1 MEANALKNNTAEV
14 GRTEQVKARSLW
26 ADAVRRFK
34 KNKMAV
40 ISLIFLLVLAG
51 IGVTTLVID
60 WATDSS
66 IYDEKVIDQNLMQRF
81 EAPSKEH
88 VLGLDEFGR
97 DILLRILWGTR
108 YSLFMSIAAVLAA
121 GIFGVMIGA
130 VAGYYGGRVDNVIM
144 RLMDIVLSLPY
155 MLLAIA
161 IVAALGPGLV
171 NVLIS
176 IAIGYIP
183 EFARI
188 TRASVMTIREREFIE
203 AAKAVG
209 ASDMTI
215 IFRQILPN
223 AMAPLI
229 VEATMAVA
237 GAILSIAG
245 LSFLGLGIQPPLP
258 EWGAML
264 TNARGYIRD
273 AWHITVFPGLAIL
286 ITILA
291 LNIIGDGLRDALD
304 PKLKN

>member
-1 MEANALKNNTAEV
+1 MIFHGILAL
-14 GRTEQVKARSLW
+14 
-26 ADAVRRFK
+26 
-34 KNKMAV
+34 
-40 ISLIFLLVLAG
+40 IG
-51 IGVTTLVID
+51 IGTLVID
-60 WATDSS
+60 WVTDNR
-66 IYDEKVIDQNLMQRF
+66 IYDTLVINQDLTRRF
-81 EAPSKEH
+81 VEPSAEH
-88 VLGLDEFGR
+88 PLGLDEFGR

-108 YSLFMSIAAVLAA
+108 YSLFMSIAAVLGA
-121 GIFGVMIGA
+121 GIVGTVLGA
-130 VAGYYGGRVDNVIM
+130 IAGYYGGRVDNIVM
-144 RLMDIVLSLPY
+144 RIMDIVLSLPY

-176 IAIGYIP
+176 IAIGYVP

-188 TRASVMTIREREFIE
+188 VRATVMTIREREFIE
-203 AAKAVG
+203 AARAVG
-209 ASDMTI
+209 ASDKAI
-215 IFRQILPN
+215 IFGQILPN
-223 AMAPLI
+223 SMAPLI
-229 VEATMAVA
+229 VEFTMAIA

-273 AWHITVFPGLAIL
+273 AWHITVFPGLIIL

>member
-1 MEANALKNNTAEV
+1 MLRKALQDNSTTKS
-14 GRTEQVKARSLW
+14 RSLW
-26 ADAVRRFK
+26 ADAWRRFK
-34 KNKMAV
+34 KNKMAIISLVFLLLLALTGVSTLIIDWVTDDKIYDSLV
-40 ISLIFLLVLAG
+40 ISQDL
-51 IGVTTLVID
+51 
-60 WATDSS
+60 S
-66 IYDEKVIDQNLMQRF
+66 QRF
-81 EAPSKEH
+81 VPPSSEH

-108 YSLFMSIAAVLAA
+108 YSLFMSVAAVLAA
-121 GIFGVMIGA
+121 GILGTVIGA
-130 VAGYYGGRVDNVIM
+130 VAGYYGGKVDNVIM
-144 RLMDIVLSLPY
+144 RFMDVVLSLPY

-176 IAIGYIP
+176 IAIGYVP

-188 TRASVMTIREREFIE
+188 TRASVMTIREREFVE

-209 ASDMTI
+209 ATDRNI
-215 IFRQILPN
+215 IFSQILPN

-229 VEATMAVA
+229 VEVTMAIA

-273 AWHITVFPGLAIL
+273 AWHITVFPGLVIS

-291 LNIIGDGLRDALD
+291 LNIIGDCLRDALD

>member
-1 MEANALKNNTAEV
+1 MENVLQNNSGT
-14 GRTEQVKARSLW
+14 VKARTLW
-26 ADAVRRFK
+26 ADAWRRFK

-40 ISLIFLLVLAG
+40 ISLIFLLCLALIG
-51 IGVTTLVID
+51 IITLVID
-60 WATDSS
+60 WVTNDS
-66 IYDEKVIDQNLMQRF
+66 IYDTLVISQNLTQRF
-81 EAPSKEH
+81 EPPSSSH
-88 VLGLDEFGR
+88 ILGLDEFGR

-121 GIFGVMIGA
+121 GIVGIVIGA

-144 RLMDIVLSLPY
+144 RLMDVVLSLPY

-176 IAIGYIP
+176 IAIGYVP

-209 ASDMTI
+209 ASDRKI
-215 IFRQILPN
+215 IFQQILPN
-223 AMAPLI
+223 AMALLI
-229 VEATMAVA
+229 VEVTMAIA

-273 AWHITVFPGLAIL
+273 AWHITVFPGLVIL
-286 ITILA
+286 VTILA

>member
-1 MEANALKNNTAEV
+1 MPKDLTLNNSAV
-14 GRTEQVKARSLW
+14 KSRTLW
-26 ADAVRRFK
+26 ADAWRRFK

-40 ISLIFLLVLAG
+40 VSLIFLGLLALIG
-51 IGVTTLVID
+51 IATLIIDAVTGN
-60 WATDSS
+60 S
-66 IYDEKVIDQNLMQRF
+66 IYDALVINQDLSQRF
-81 EAPSKEH
+81 AEPSLKH
-88 VLGLDEFGR
+88 PLGLDEFGR

-121 GIFGVMIGA
+121 GVLGTILGA
-130 VAGYYGGRVDNVIM
+130 IAGYYGGRVDNVIM
-144 RLMDIVLSLPY
+144 RIMDVVLSLPY

-188 TRASVMTIREREFIE
+188 TRASVMTIREKEFIE
-203 AAKAVG
+203 AARAVG
-209 ASDMTI
+209 ASDKTV
-215 IFRQILPN
+215 IFSQILPN
-223 AMAPLI
+223 SMAPLI
-229 VEATMAVA
+229 VEFTMAIA

-273 AWHITVFPGLAIL
+273 AWHITVFPGLIIL

>member
-1 MEANALKNNTAEV
+1 LENVLQNNSGT
-14 GRTEQVKARSLW
+14 VKARTLW
-26 ADAVRRFK
+26 ADAWRRFK

-40 ISLIFLLVLAG
+40 ISLIFLLCLALIG
-51 IGVTTLVID
+51 IITLVID
-60 WATDSS
+60 WVTNDS
-66 IYDEKVIDQNLMQRF
+66 IYDTLVISQNLTQRF
-81 EAPSKEH
+81 EPPSSSH
-88 VLGLDEFGR
+88 ILGLDEFGR

-121 GIFGVMIGA
+121 GIVGIVIGA

-144 RLMDIVLSLPY
+144 RLMDVVLSLPY

-176 IAIGYIP
+176 IAIGYVP

-209 ASDMTI
+209 ASDRKI
-215 IFRQILPN
+215 IFQQILPN

-229 VEATMAVA
+229 VEVTMAIA

-273 AWHITVFPGLAIL
+273 AWHITVFPGLVIL
-286 ITILA
+286 VTILA

>member
-1 MEANALKNNTAEV
+1 MEADALKNNTAENSHT
-14 GRTEQVKARSLW
+14 GEIKARSLW

-66 IYDEKVIDQNLMQRF
+66 IYDEKVIEQNLMQRF
-81 EAPSKEH
+81 ETPSGEH
-88 VLGLDEFGR
+88 ILGLDEFGR

-144 RLMDIVLSLPY
+144 RLMDIILSLPY

-245 LSFLGLGIQPPLP
+245 LSFLGPGIQPPLP

>member
-1 MEANALKNNTAEV
+1 MENVLQNNSGT
-14 GRTEQVKARSLW
+14 VKARTLW
-26 ADAVRRFK
+26 ADAWRRFK

-40 ISLIFLLVLAG
+40 ISLIFLLCLALIG
-51 IGVTTLVID
+51 IITLVID
-60 WATDSS
+60 WVTNDS
-66 IYDEKVIDQNLMQRF
+66 IYDTLVISQNLTQRF
-81 EAPSKEH
+81 EPPSSSH
-88 VLGLDEFGR
+88 ILGLDEFGR

-121 GIFGVMIGA
+121 GIVGIVIGA

-144 RLMDIVLSLPY
+144 RLMDVVLSLPY

-176 IAIGYIP
+176 IAIGYVP

-209 ASDMTI
+209 ASDRKI
-215 IFRQILPN
+215 IFQQILPN

-229 VEATMAVA
+229 VEVTMAIA

-273 AWHITVFPGLAIL
+273 AWHITVFPGLVIL
-286 ITILA
+286 VTILA

>member
-1 MEANALKNNTAEV
+1 MEEKSLQSNAA
-14 GRTEQVKARSLW
+14 VKSRSLF
-26 ADAVRRFK
+26 ADAWRRFK

-40 ISLIFLLVLAG
+40 VSLIFLLLLTLVG
-51 IGVTTLVID
+51 ISTLIIDAVTDERIYNTLVINQD
-60 WATDSS
+60 LT
-66 IYDEKVIDQNLMQRF
+66 QRF
-81 EAPSKEH
+81 VPPNSEH
-88 VLGLDEFGR
+88 ILGLDEFGR
-97 DILLRILWGTR
+97 DILLRIIWGTR
-108 YSLFMSIAAVLAA
+108 YSLFMSVAAIMAA
-121 GIFGVMIGA
+121 GFIGTMIGA
-130 VAGYYGGRVDNVIM
+130 AAGYYGGKVDNVIM
-144 RLMDIVLSLPY
+144 RCMDIILSLPY

-176 IAIGYIP
+176 IAIGYVP

-203 AAKAVG
+203 AARAVG
-209 ASDMTI
+209 ASDKKI
-215 IFRQILPN
+215 IFSQMLPN
-223 AMAPLI
+223 ITAPLI
-229 VEATMAVA
+229 VEVTMAIA
-237 GAILSIAG
+237 GAILSFAG

-273 AWHITVFPGLAIL
+273 AWHITVFPGLIIL

-304 PKLKN
+304 PKLKD

>member
-1 MEANALKNNTAEV
+1 MENVLQNNSGT
-14 GRTEQVKARSLW
+14 VKARTLW
-26 ADAVRRFK
+26 ADAWRRFK

-40 ISLIFLLVLAG
+40 ISLIFLLCLALIG
-51 IGVTTLVID
+51 IITLVID
-60 WATDSS
+60 WVTNDS
-66 IYDEKVIDQNLMQRF
+66 IYDTLVISQNLTQRF
-81 EAPSKEH
+81 EPPSSSH
-88 VLGLDEFGR
+88 ILGLDEFGR

-121 GIFGVMIGA
+121 GIVGIVIGA

-144 RLMDIVLSLPY
+144 RLMDVVLSLPY

-176 IAIGYIP
+176 IAIGYVP

-209 ASDMTI
+209 ASDRKI
-215 IFRQILPN
+215 IFQQILPN

-229 VEATMAVA
+229 A

-273 AWHITVFPGLAIL
+273 AWHITVFPGLVIL
-286 ITILA
+286 VTILA

>member
-1 MEANALKNNTAEV
+1 MEEKSLQSNAA
-14 GRTEQVKARSLW
+14 VKSRSLF
-26 ADAVRRFK
+26 ADAWRRFK

-40 ISLIFLLVLAG
+40 VSLIFLLLLTLVG
-51 IGVTTLVID
+51 ISTLIIDAVTDERIYNTLVINQD
-60 WATDSS
+60 LT
-66 IYDEKVIDQNLMQRF
+66 QRF
-81 EAPSKEH
+81 VPPNSEH
-88 VLGLDEFGR
+88 ILGLDEFGR
-97 DILLRILWGTR
+97 DILLRIIWGTR
-108 YSLFMSIAAVLAA
+108 YSLFMSVAAIMAA
-121 GIFGVMIGA
+121 GFIGTMIGA
-130 VAGYYGGRVDNVIM
+130 AAGYYGGKVDNVIM
-144 RLMDIVLSLPY
+144 RCMDIILSLPY

-176 IAIGYIP
+176 IAIGYVP

-203 AAKAVG
+203 AARAVG
-209 ASDMTI
+209 ASDKKI
-215 IFRQILPN
+215 IFSQMLPN
-223 AMAPLI
+223 ITAPLI
-229 VEATMAVA
+229 VEVTMAIA

-273 AWHITVFPGLAIL
+273 AWHITVFPGLIIL

-304 PKLKN
+304 PKLKD

>member
-1 MEANALKNNTAEV
+1 MENVLQNNSGT
-14 GRTEQVKARSLW
+14 VKARTLW
-26 ADAVRRFK
+26 ADAWRRFK

-40 ISLIFLLVLAG
+40 ISLIFLLCLALIG
-51 IGVTTLVID
+51 IITLVID
-60 WATDSS
+60 WVTNDS
-66 IYDEKVIDQNLMQRF
+66 IYDTLVISQNLTQRF
-81 EAPSKEH
+81 EPPSSSH
-88 VLGLDEFGR
+88 ILGLDEFGR

-121 GIFGVMIGA
+121 GIVGIVIGA

-144 RLMDIVLSLPY
+144 RLMDVVLSLPY

-176 IAIGYIP
+176 IAIGYVP

-209 ASDMTI
+209 ASDRKI
-215 IFRQILPN
+215 IFQQILPN

-229 VEATMAVA
+229 VEVTMVIA

-273 AWHITVFPGLAIL
+273 AWHITVFPGLVIL
-286 ITILA
+286 VTILA

>member
-1 MEANALKNNTAEV
+1 MENALQNNNSA
-14 GRTEQVKARSLW
+14 VKARSLW
-26 ADAVRRFK
+26 ADAWRRFK

-40 ISLIFLLVLAG
+40 ISLIFLLLLALIG
-51 IGVTTLVID
+51 IATLIIDWVTNDSVYDSLVI
-60 WATDSS
+60 S
-66 IYDEKVIDQNLMQRF
+66 QNLSQRF
-81 EAPSKEH
+81 EPPSGSH
-88 VLGLDEFGR
+88 ILGLDEFGR

-108 YSLFMSIAAVLAA
+108 YSLFMSIAAVIAA
-121 GIFGVMIGA
+121 GVVGTMIGA

-144 RLMDIVLSLPY
+144 RIMDVVLSLPY

-176 IAIGYIP
+176 IAIGYVP

-188 TRASVMTIREREFIE
+188 TRASVMTIREREFVE

-209 ASDMTI
+209 ASDKI
-215 IFRQILPN
+215 VIFQQILPN

-229 VEATMAVA
+229 VEVTMAIA

-264 TNARGYIRD
+264 TNARANIRD
-273 AWHITVFPGLAIL
+273 AWHITVFPGLIIL
-286 ITILA
+286 ITIIA

>member
-1 MEANALKNNTAEV
+1 M
-14 GRTEQVKARSLW
+14 TEKSLQKQNSTDVKARSLW
-26 ADAVRRFK
+26 VDAFRRFK

-40 ISLIFLLVLAG
+40 ISLIFLLFLALV
-51 IGVTTLVID
+51 GVITLVID
-60 WATDSS
+60 VVTDNS
-66 IYDEKVIDQNLMQRF
+66 IYDQLVISQNLTQRF
-81 EAPSKEH
+81 ETPSSAH
-88 VLGLDEFGR
+88 PLGLDEFGR
-97 DILLRILWGTR
+97 DILLRIIWGTR
-108 YSLFMSIAAVLAA
+108 YSLFMSIVAIVAA
-121 GIFGVMIGA
+121 GLVGTVIGA
-130 VAGYYGGRVDNVIM
+130 IAGYYGGKVDNVIM
-144 RLMDIVLSLPY
+144 RLMDIILSLPY

-176 IAIGYIP
+176 IAIGYVP

-188 TRASVMTIREREFIE
+188 VRASVMTIREREFVE

-209 ASDMTI
+209 ASDKSI
-215 IFRQILPN
+215 IFQQILPN

-229 VEATMAVA
+229 VEVTMAIA

-245 LSFLGLGIQPPLP
+245 LSFLGLGIQAPTP

-273 AWHITVFPGLAIL
+273 AWHITLFPGLIIL
-286 ITILA
+286 LTILA

-304 PKLKN
+304 PKLKD

>member
-1 MEANALKNNTAEV
+1 MLRKALQDNSTTKS
-14 GRTEQVKARSLW
+14 RSLW
-26 ADAVRRFK
+26 ADAWRRFK
-34 KNKMAV
+34 KNKMAI
-40 ISLIFLLVLAG
+40 ISLVFLLLLALT
-51 IGVTTLVID
+51 GVTTLIID
-60 WATDSS
+60 WVTDDK
-66 IYDEKVIDQNLMQRF
+66 IYDSLVISQDLSQRF
-81 EAPSKEH
+81 VPPSSEH

-108 YSLFMSIAAVLAA
+108 YSLFMSVAAVLAA
-121 GIFGVMIGA
+121 GILGTVIGA
-130 VAGYYGGRVDNVIM
+130 VAGYYGGKVDNVIM
-144 RLMDIVLSLPY
+144 RFMDVVLSLPY

-176 IAIGYIP
+176 IAIVYVP
-183 EFARI
+183 EFARV
-188 TRASVMTIREREFIE
+188 TRASVMTIREREFVE

-209 ASDMTI
+209 ATDRNI
-215 IFRQILPN
+215 IFSQILPN

-229 VEATMAVA
+229 VEVTMAIA

-273 AWHITVFPGLAIL
+273 AWHITVFPGLVIL

>member
-1 MEANALKNNTAEV
+1 MENVLQNNSGT
-14 GRTEQVKARSLW
+14 VKARTLW
-26 ADAVRRFK
+26 ADAWRRFK

-40 ISLIFLLVLAG
+40 ISLIFLLCLALIG
-51 IGVTTLVID
+51 IITLVID
-60 WATDSS
+60 WVTNDS
-66 IYDEKVIDQNLMQRF
+66 IYDTLIISQNLTQRF
-81 EAPSKEH
+81 EPPSSSH
-88 VLGLDEFGR
+88 ILGLDEFGR

-121 GIFGVMIGA
+121 GIVGIVIGA

-144 RLMDIVLSLPY
+144 RLMDVVLSLPY

-176 IAIGYIP
+176 IAIGYVP

-209 ASDMTI
+209 ASDRKI
-215 IFRQILPN
+215 IFQQILPN

-229 VEATMAVA
+229 VEVTMAIA

-273 AWHITVFPGLAIL
+273 AWHITVFPGLVIL
-286 ITILA
+286 VTILA

>member
-1 MEANALKNNTAEV
+1 MEADALKNNTAEN
-14 GRTEQVKARSLW
+14 GRTGEIKARSLW

-66 IYDEKVIDQNLMQRF
+66 IYDEKVIEQNLMQRF
-81 EAPSKEH
+81 ETPSGEH
-88 VLGLDEFGR
+88 ILGLDEFGR

-144 RLMDIVLSLPY
+144 RLMDIILSLPY

>member
-1 MEANALKNNTAEV
+1 MENVLQNNSGT
-14 GRTEQVKARSLW
+14 VKARTLW
-26 ADAVRRFK
+26 ADAWRRFK

-40 ISLIFLLVLAG
+40 ISLIFLLCLALMG
-51 IGVTTLVID
+51 IITLVID
-60 WATDSS
+60 WVTNDS
-66 IYDEKVIDQNLMQRF
+66 IYDTLVISQNLTQRF
-81 EAPSKEH
+81 EPPSSSH
-88 VLGLDEFGR
+88 ILGLDEFGR

-121 GIFGVMIGA
+121 GIVGIVIGA

-144 RLMDIVLSLPY
+144 RLMDVVLSLPY

-176 IAIGYIP
+176 IAIGYVP

-209 ASDMTI
+209 ASDRKI
-215 IFRQILPN
+215 IFQQILPN

-229 VEATMAVA
+229 VEVTMAIA

-273 AWHITVFPGLAIL
+273 AWHITVFPGLVIL
-286 ITILA
+286 VTILA

>member
-1 MEANALKNNTAEV
+1 MENALQKNNGA
-14 GRTEQVKARSLW
+14 VKARSLW
-26 ADAVRRFK
+26 ADAWRRFK

-40 ISLIFLLVLAG
+40 ISLIFLLLLALVG
-51 IGVTTLVID
+51 IATLIID
-60 WATDSS
+60 WATNDS
-66 IYDEKVIDQNLMQRF
+66 IYDSLVISQNLSQRF
-81 EAPSKEH
+81 EPPSGSH
-88 VLGLDEFGR
+88 ILGLDEFGR

-108 YSLFMSIAAVLAA
+108 YSLFMSIAAVIAA
-121 GIFGVMIGA
+121 GIVGTVIGA
-130 VAGYYGGRVDNVIM
+130 AAGYYGGRVDNVIM

-176 IAIGYIP
+176 IAIGYVP

-188 TRASVMTIREREFIE
+188 TRASVMTIREREFVE

-209 ASDMTI
+209 ASDRTI
-215 IFRQILPN
+215 IFQQILPN

-229 VEATMAVA
+229 VEVTMAIA

-273 AWHITVFPGLAIL
+273 AWHITVFPGLIIL

>member
-1 MEANALKNNTAEV
+1 MLRKALQDNSTTKS
-14 GRTEQVKARSLW
+14 RSLW
-26 ADAVRRFK
+26 ADAWRRFK
-34 KNKMAV
+34 KNKMAI
-40 ISLIFLLVLAG
+40 ISLVFLLLLALT
-51 IGVTTLVID
+51 GVTTLIID
-60 WATDSS
+60 WVTDDK
-66 IYDEKVIDQNLMQRF
+66 IYDSLVISQDLSQRF
-81 EAPSKEH
+81 VPPSSEH

-108 YSLFMSIAAVLAA
+108 YSLFMSVAAVLAA
-121 GIFGVMIGA
+121 GILGTVIGA
-130 VAGYYGGRVDNVIM
+130 VAAYYGGKVDNVIM
-144 RLMDIVLSLPY
+144 RFMDVVLSLPY

-176 IAIGYIP
+176 IAIGYVP
-183 EFARI
+183 EFARV
-188 TRASVMTIREREFIE
+188 TRASVMTIREREFVE

-209 ASDMTI
+209 ATDRNI
-215 IFRQILPN
+215 IFSQILPN

-229 VEATMAVA
+229 VEVTMAIA

-273 AWHITVFPGLAIL
+273 AWHITVFPGLVIL

>member
-1 MEANALKNNTAEV
+1 MENALQQQKSNDV
-14 GRTEQVKARSLW
+14 VKARSLW
-26 ADAVRRFK
+26 VDAWRRFK

-40 ISLIFLLVLAG
+40 ISLIFLVLLATIG
-51 IGVTTLVID
+51 IATLVID
-60 WATDSS
+60 WVTDDA
-66 IYDEKVIDQNLMQRF
+66 IYDSLVIKQDLTQRF
-81 EAPSKEH
+81 QPPSGSH
-88 VLGLDEFGR
+88 ILGLDEFGR

-108 YSLFMSIAAVLAA
+108 YSLFMSIAAIMAA
-121 GIFGVMIGA
+121 GIAGTVIGA
-130 VAGYYGGRVDNVIM
+130 IAGYYGGKVDNVIM
-144 RLMDIVLSLPY
+144 RLMDVILSLPY
-155 MLLAIA
+155 LLLAIA

-209 ASDMTI
+209 ASDRTI
-215 IFRQILPN
+215 IFQQILPN

-229 VEATMAVA
+229 VEVTMAIA

-273 AWHITVFPGLAIL
+273 AWHITVFPGLVIL

>member
-1 MEANALKNNTAEV
+1 MEEKSLQSNAA
-14 GRTEQVKARSLW
+14 VKSRSLF
-26 ADAVRRFK
+26 ADAWRRFK

-40 ISLIFLLVLAG
+40 VSLIFLLLLTLVG
-51 IGVTTLVID
+51 ISTLIIDAVTNERIYNTLVINQD
-60 WATDSS
+60 LT
-66 IYDEKVIDQNLMQRF
+66 QRF
-81 EAPSKEH
+81 VPPNSEH
-88 VLGLDEFGR
+88 ILGLDEFGR
-97 DILLRILWGTR
+97 DILLRIIWGTR
-108 YSLFMSIAAVLAA
+108 YSLFMSVAAIMAA
-121 GIFGVMIGA
+121 GFIGTMIGA
-130 VAGYYGGRVDNVIM
+130 AAGYYGGKVDNVIM
-144 RLMDIVLSLPY
+144 RCMDIILSLPY

-176 IAIGYIP
+176 IAIGYVP

-203 AAKAVG
+203 AARAVG
-209 ASDMTI
+209 ASDKKI
-215 IFRQILPN
+215 IFSQMLPN
-223 AMAPLI
+223 ITAPLI
-229 VEATMAVA
+229 VEVTMAIA

-273 AWHITVFPGLAIL
+273 AWHITVFPGLIIL

-304 PKLKN
+304 PKLKD

>member
-1 MEANALKNNTAEV
+1 MLGKALQDNGAAKS
-14 GRTEQVKARSLW
+14 RSLW
-26 ADAVRRFK
+26 ADAWRRFK
-34 KNKMAV
+34 KNKMAI
-40 ISLIFLLVLAG
+40 ISLVFLLLLALT
-51 IGVTTLVID
+51 GVATLIID
-60 WATDSS
+60 WVTDDK
-66 IYDEKVIDQNLMQRF
+66 IYDSLVVSQDLSQRF
-81 EAPSKEH
+81 VPPSSEH
-88 VLGLDEFGR
+88 ILGLDEFGR

-108 YSLFMSIAAVLAA
+108 YSLFMSVAAVLAA
-121 GIFGVMIGA
+121 GILGTVIGA
-130 VAGYYGGRVDNVIM
+130 VAGYYGGKVDNVIM
-144 RLMDIVLSLPY
+144 RLMDVVLSLPY

-176 IAIGYIP
+176 IAIGYVP

-188 TRASVMTIREREFIE
+188 TRASVMTIREREFVE

-209 ASDMTI
+209 ATDRNI
-215 IFRQILPN
+215 IFSQILPN

-229 VEATMAVA
+229 VEVTMAIA

-273 AWHITVFPGLAIL
+273 AWHITVFPGLVIL

>member
-1 MEANALKNNTAEV
+1 MENALQNNNSA
-14 GRTEQVKARSLW
+14 VKARSLW
-26 ADAVRRFK
+26 ADAWRRFK

-40 ISLIFLLVLAG
+40 ISLIFLLLLALIG
-51 IGVTTLVID
+51 IATLVID
-60 WATDSS
+60 WVTNDSV
-66 IYDEKVIDQNLMQRF
+66 YDSLVISQNLSQRF
-81 EAPSKEH
+81 EPPSGSH
-88 VLGLDEFGR
+88 ILGLDEFGR

-108 YSLFMSIAAVLAA
+108 YSLFMSIAAVIAA
-121 GIFGVMIGA
+121 GVVGTMIGA

-144 RLMDIVLSLPY
+144 RIMDVVLSLPY

-176 IAIGYIP
+176 IAIGYVP

-188 TRASVMTIREREFIE
+188 TRASVMTIREREFVE

-209 ASDMTI
+209 ASDKI
-215 IFRQILPN
+215 VIFQQILPN

-229 VEATMAVA
+229 VEVTMAIA

-273 AWHITVFPGLAIL
+273 AWHITVFPGLIIL

>member
-1 MEANALKNNTAEV
+1 MENVLQNNSGT
-14 GRTEQVKARSLW
+14 VKARTLW
-26 ADAVRRFK
+26 ADAWRRFK

-40 ISLIFLLVLAG
+40 ISLIFLLCLAL
-51 IGVTTLVID
+51 IRIITLVID
-60 WATDSS
+60 WVTNDS
-66 IYDEKVIDQNLMQRF
+66 IYDTLVISQNLTQRF
-81 EAPSKEH
+81 EPPSSSH
-88 VLGLDEFGR
+88 ILGLDEFGR

-121 GIFGVMIGA
+121 GIVGIVIGA

-144 RLMDIVLSLPY
+144 RLMDVVLSLPY

-176 IAIGYIP
+176 IAIGYVP

-209 ASDMTI
+209 ASDRKI
-215 IFRQILPN
+215 IFQQILPN

-229 VEATMAVA
+229 VEVTMAIA

-273 AWHITVFPGLAIL
+273 AWHITVFPGLVIL
-286 ITILA
+286 VTILA

>member
-1 MEANALKNNTAEV
+1 MSKDLTLNNSA
-14 GRTEQVKARSLW
+14 VKSRSLW
-26 ADAVRRFK
+26 ADAWRRFR

-40 ISLIFLLVLAG
+40 ISLVFLILLAG
-51 IGVTTLVID
+51 VGIVTLIID
-60 WATDSS
+60 WATSGS
-66 IYDEKVIDQNLMQRF
+66 IYESLVINQDLSKRF
-81 EAPSKEH
+81 VEPSLKH
-88 VLGLDEFGR
+88 PLGLDEFGR

-121 GIFGVMIGA
+121 GAVGIVIGA
-130 VAGYYGGRVDNVIM
+130 IAGYYGGKVDNVIM
-144 RLMDIVLSLPY
+144 RLMDVVLSLPY

-176 IAIGYIP
+176 IAIGYVP

-209 ASDMTI
+209 GSDKII
-215 IFRQILPN
+215 IFNQILPN
-223 AMAPLI
+223 SLAPLI
-229 VEATMAVA
+229 VEFTMAIA

-273 AWHITVFPGLAIL
+273 AWHITIFPGLTIL

>member
-1 MEANALKNNTAEV
+1 MENALQNNNSA
-14 GRTEQVKARSLW
+14 VKARSLW
-26 ADAVRRFK
+26 ADAWRRFK

-40 ISLIFLLVLAG
+40 ISLIFLLLLALIG
-51 IGVTTLVID
+51 IATLIIDWVTNDSVYDSLVI
-60 WATDSS
+60 S
-66 IYDEKVIDQNLMQRF
+66 QNLSQRF
-81 EAPSKEH
+81 EPPSGSH
-88 VLGLDEFGR
+88 ILGLDEFGR

-108 YSLFMSIAAVLAA
+108 YSLFMSIAAVIAA
-121 GIFGVMIGA
+121 GVVGTMIGA

-144 RLMDIVLSLPY
+144 RIMDVVLSLPY

-176 IAIGYIP
+176 IAIGYVP

-188 TRASVMTIREREFIE
+188 TRASVMTIREREFVE

-209 ASDMTI
+209 ASDKI
-215 IFRQILPN
+215 VIFQQILPN

-229 VEATMAVA
+229 VEVTMAIA

-273 AWHITVFPGLAIL
+273 AWHITVFPGLIIL

>member
-1 MEANALKNNTAEV
+1 MLRKALQDNSTTKS
-14 GRTEQVKARSLW
+14 RSLW
-26 ADAVRRFK
+26 ADAWRRFK
-34 KNKMAV
+34 KNKMAIISLVFLLLLALTGVSTLIIDWVTDDKIYDSLV
-40 ISLIFLLVLAG
+40 ISQDL
-51 IGVTTLVID
+51 
-60 WATDSS
+60 S
-66 IYDEKVIDQNLMQRF
+66 QRF
-81 EAPSKEH
+81 VPPSSEH

-108 YSLFMSIAAVLAA
+108 YSLFMSVAAVLAA
-121 GIFGVMIGA
+121 GILGTVIGA
-130 VAGYYGGRVDNVIM
+130 VAGYYGGKVDNVIM
-144 RLMDIVLSLPY
+144 RFMDVVLSLPY

-176 IAIGYIP
+176 IAIGYVP

-188 TRASVMTIREREFIE
+188 TRASVMTIREREFVE

-209 ASDMTI
+209 ATDRNI
-215 IFRQILPN
+215 IFSQILPN

-229 VEATMAVA
+229 VEVTMAIA
-237 GAILSIAG
+237 GAILSIAV

-273 AWHITVFPGLAIL
+273 AWHITVFPGLVIL

>member
-1 MEANALKNNTAEV
+1 MENALQQQKSNDV
-14 GRTEQVKARSLW
+14 VKARSLW
-26 ADAVRRFK
+26 VDAWRRFK

-40 ISLIFLLVLAG
+40 ISLIFLILLAMIG
-51 IGVTTLVID
+51 IATLVID
-60 WATDSS
+60 WVTDDA
-66 IYDEKVIDQNLMQRF
+66 IYDSLVIKQDLTQRF
-81 EAPSKEH
+81 QPPSGSH
-88 VLGLDEFGR
+88 ILGLDEFGR

-108 YSLFMSIAAVLAA
+108 YSLFMSIAAIMAA
-121 GIFGVMIGA
+121 GIAGTVIEA
-130 VAGYYGGRVDNVIM
+130 IAGYYGGKVDNVIM
-144 RLMDIVLSLPY
+144 RLMDVILSLPY
-155 MLLAIA
+155 LLLAIA

-209 ASDMTI
+209 ASDRTI
-215 IFRQILPN
+215 IFQQILPN

-229 VEATMAVA
+229 VEVTMAIA

-273 AWHITVFPGLAIL
+273 AWHITVFPGLVIL

>member
-1 MEANALKNNTAEV
+1 MLRKALQDNSTTKS
-14 GRTEQVKARSLW
+14 RSLW
-26 ADAVRRFK
+26 ADAWRRFK
-34 KNKMAV
+34 KNKMAI
-40 ISLIFLLVLAG
+40 ISLVFLLLLALT
-51 IGVTTLVID
+51 GVTTLIID
-60 WATDSS
+60 WVTDDK
-66 IYDEKVIDQNLMQRF
+66 IYDSRVISQDLSQRF
-81 EAPSKEH
+81 VPPSSEH

-108 YSLFMSIAAVLAA
+108 YSLFMSVAAVLAA
-121 GIFGVMIGA
+121 GILGTVIGA
-130 VAGYYGGRVDNVIM
+130 VAGYYGGKVDNVIM
-144 RLMDIVLSLPY
+144 RFMDVVLSLPY

-176 IAIGYIP
+176 IAIGYVP
-183 EFARI
+183 EFARV
-188 TRASVMTIREREFIE
+188 TRASVMTIREREFVE

-209 ASDMTI
+209 ATDRNI
-215 IFRQILPN
+215 IFSQILPN

-229 VEATMAVA
+229 VEVTMAIA

-273 AWHITVFPGLAIL
+273 AWHITVFPGLVIL

>member
-1 MEANALKNNTAEV
+1 
-14 GRTEQVKARSLW
+14 
-26 ADAVRRFK
+26 
-34 KNKMAV
+34 
-40 ISLIFLLVLAG
+40 
-51 IGVTTLVID
+51 
-60 WATDSS
+60 
-66 IYDEKVIDQNLMQRF
+66 
-81 EAPSKEH
+81 
-88 VLGLDEFGR
+88 
-97 DILLRILWGTR
+97 
-108 YSLFMSIAAVLAA
+108 MSVAAIMAA
-121 GIFGVMIGA
+121 GFIGTMIGA
-130 VAGYYGGRVDNVIM
+130 AAGYYGGKVDNVIM
-144 RLMDIVLSLPY
+144 RCMDIILSLPY

-176 IAIGYIP
+176 IAIGYVP

-203 AAKAVG
+203 AARAVG
-209 ASDMTI
+209 ASDKKI
-215 IFRQILPN
+215 IFSQMLPN
-223 AMAPLI
+223 ITAPLI
-229 VEATMAVA
+229 VEVTMAIA

-273 AWHITVFPGLAIL
+273 AWHITVFPGLIIL

-304 PKLKN
+304 PKLKD